1 MKRRNGHAGNV
12 YDVLLYVLHVYI
24 AAWLFF
30 CKCHLTD
37 GLRPVCMKCRLA
49 GVQRCASAFL
59 LPAAEQES
67 IMEERK
73 PERISQ
79 KELQTIL
86 SYIQSI
92 QYGSVHIVIQDG
104 RIVQIERS
112 EKIRFH

>member
-1 MKRRNGHAGNV
+1 
-12 YDVLLYVLHVYI
+12 
-24 AAWLFF
+24 
-30 CKCHLTD
+30 
-37 GLRPVCMKCRLA
+37 
-49 GVQRCASAFL
+49 
-59 LPAAEQES
+59 
-67 IMEERK
+67 MEERK